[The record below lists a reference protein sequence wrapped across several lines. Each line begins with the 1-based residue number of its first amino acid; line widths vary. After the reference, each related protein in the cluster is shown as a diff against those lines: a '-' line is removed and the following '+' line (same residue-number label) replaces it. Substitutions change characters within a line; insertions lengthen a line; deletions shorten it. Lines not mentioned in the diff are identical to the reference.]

1 MENKLYRYLSFLL
14 VKINAIDNSDIKL
27 YEYAICVLVRGLINV
42 ITSIIIGVFFNMV
55 KECLCILLV
64 FFVLRKFTGGLHA
77 KKYITCLI
85 CSLFLLAL
93 MLICVKILLIYSITN
108 IFFGL
113 LIISII
119 AISILSPIE
128 HYNKKL
134 SNREKKVYKCISIIL
149 SLSFGGLTQLSDIS
163 ISSSISIAIIFTA
176 FLLIFGKINMG
187 FHNKMEERN
196 GK

>member
-14 VKINAIDNSDIKL
+14 VKINAIDNSDIEL
-27 YEYAICVLVRGLINV
+27 YEYAIRVLLRGLINV

-55 KECLCILLV
+55 KECLCILFV

-93 MLICVKILLIYSITN
+93 MLICVKLLLIYSITN
-108 IFFGL
+108 IFLGL

-128 HYNKKL
+128 NYNKKL
-134 SNREKKVYKCISIIL
+134 SNREKKVYKCISITL
-149 SLSFGGLTQLSDIS
+149 SLSFGSLTQLMDIS
-163 ISSSISIAIIFTA
+163 ISYSISIAIIFTA
-176 FLLIFGKINMG
+176 FLLIFGKINMNIY
-187 FHNKMEERN
+187 NKMEERY